1 MKKNLFSIIS
11 LLFLPISIW
20 AAEQQV
26 IDIDI
31 DIEGMSCQF
40 CAHSVQ
46 KNLSKLPYIE
56 KAQVNIDT
64 KKAHIVTVGKE
75 ANIEE
80 LKNKIVASGFKP
92 VKVTIVSLK

>member
-1 MKKNLFSIIS
+1 MQKTVFSIIVS
-11 LLFLPISIW
+11 LILPISLW
-20 AAEQQV
+20 ATEQQT
-26 IDIDI
+26 IDI

-46 KNLSKLPYIE
+46 KKLSTLPYIE

-64 KKAHIVTVGKE
+64 KKAHLIVATGKVV
-75 ANIEE
+75 NIEE

-92 VKVTIVSLK
+92 LKVTIGLLK

>member
-1 MKKNLFSIIS
+1 MKKTVFSIII
-11 LLFLPISIW
+11 LLVLPISLW
-20 AAEQQV
+20 AAEQQTV
-26 IDIDI
+26 DI

-40 CAHSVQ
+40 CAHGVQ
-46 KNLSKLPYIE
+46 KKLSTLPYIE

-64 KKAHIVTVGKE
+64 KKAHLIVTTGKV

-92 VKVTIVSLK
+92 LKVTIGLLK